1 MLLFTI
7 CLILLTLFSYVYMK
21 KRSILSLLFMFL
33 SATFYG
39 SYQILEKT
47 RNFIYFYF
55 SVLFTMLISAFLLQ
69 FLATENKSLNFIYSL
84 MFLVCSFVYMNL
96 IRMIYNIKQNNLNE
110 APKGLQGKQGKIG
123 EQGKMTI

>member
-1 MLLFTI
+1 MQYFYIWLYLHE
-7 CLILLTLFSYVYMK
+7 

-33 SATFYG
+33 SVTFYG
-39 SYQILEKT
+39 SYKILEKT

-69 FLATENKSLNFIYSL
+69 FLATENKSLNLIYSL
-84 MFLVCSFVYMNL
+84 MFLVCSVIYMNL

-110 APKGLQGKQGKIG
+110 APKRFTGK
-123 EQGKMTI
+123 TR

>member
-1 MLLFTI
+1 
-7 CLILLTLFSYVYMK
+7 MK

-84 MFLVCSFVYMNL
+84 IFLVCSFMYMNL

>member
-1 MLLFTI
+1 
-7 CLILLTLFSYVYMK
+7 
-21 KRSILSLLFMFL
+21 MFL

-55 SVLFTMLISAFLLQ
+55 SVLFTMLISAILLS
-69 FLATENKSLNFIYSL
+69 FLATDNKTLNYIYAL
-84 MFLVCSFVYMNL
+84 LWLVCSFVYMNL

-110 APKGLQGKQGKIG
+110 APPGIKGKQGKLG
-123 EQGKMTI
+123 EQGIMII